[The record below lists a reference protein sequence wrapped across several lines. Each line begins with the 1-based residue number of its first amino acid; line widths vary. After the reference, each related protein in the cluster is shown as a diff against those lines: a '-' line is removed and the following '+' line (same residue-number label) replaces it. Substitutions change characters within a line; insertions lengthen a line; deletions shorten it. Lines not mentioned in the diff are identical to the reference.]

1 MKILIISKTPTH
13 PTNEG
18 NRWGILSQAEI
29 LHSLGNEVHF
39 LYIYEKRM
47 QKQYFQASM
56 ESLNATQS
64 YWGMRYHQYNVP
76 LFEKVFFS
84 IKKRF
89 FNFLNVRQKCDSYY
103 PIGLGTYVN
112 SLDRSEHFD
121 ACIVNYFYLT
131 KLFENIHIPK
141 KALFTHDNYTYKDLV
156 IGSEVRDTDATIDAN
171 QSAKSL
177 QRSPYIFA
185 VQDEERLFF
194 KMLSPQS
201 KIYTIYSKY
210 NYHSQKVVGNHGVVF
225 LSGKNKHNVL
235 GIKWFLK
242 YIFPLIVDRW
252 NDAKLYIGGA
262 ICNVLKDDLNSS
274 NVILCGYVNDLA
286 SFYNKADVAINP
298 VYEGTGLKIKTFEA
312 ISYDKVTL
320 VHPHSMI
327 GIYNKSNAPL
337 FASDTPQMWIRY
349 LETIWDFSDTIIS
362 IKKRNMEY
370 MESMNNFIINEYKLF
385 MND

>member
-1 MKILIISKTPTH
+1 
-13 PTNEG
+13 
-18 NRWGILSQAEI
+18 
-29 LHSLGNEVHF
+29 
-39 LYIYEKRM
+39 
-47 QKQYFQASM
+47 M

-177 QRSPYIFA
+177 QRSPYIL
-185 VQDEERLFF
+185 QF
-194 KMLSPQS
+194 KMKS
-201 KIYTIYSKY
+201 
-210 NYHSQKVVGNHGVVF
+210 VC
-225 LSGKNKHNVL
+225 
-235 GIKWFLK
+235 FLK
-242 YIFPLIVDRW
+242 CYHLKVKSIPYI
-252 NDAKLYIGGA
+252 
-262 ICNVLKDDLNSS
+262 
-274 NVILCGYVNDLA
+274 VN
-286 SFYNKADVAINP
+286 
-298 VYEGTGLKIKTFEA
+298 
-312 ISYDKVTL
+312 
-320 VHPHSMI
+320 
-327 GIYNKSNAPL
+327 
-337 FASDTPQMWIRY
+337 
-349 LETIWDFSDTIIS
+349 TII
-362 IKKRNMEY
+362 IRKK
-370 MESMNNFIINEYKLF
+370 L
-385 MND
+385 

>member
-1 MKILIISKTPTH
+1 MQLNLIGECDIIS
-13 PTNEG
+13 
-18 NRWGILSQAEI
+18 IM
-29 LHSLGNEVHF
+29 F
-39 LYIYEKRM
+39 LFLK
-47 QKQYFQASM
+47 KYFFNQ
-56 ESLNATQS
+56 
-64 YWGMRYHQYNVP
+64 
-76 LFEKVFFS
+76 
-84 IKKRF
+84 KRF

-225 LSGKNKHNVL
+225 LSGK
-235 GIKWFLK
+235 
-242 YIFPLIVDRW
+242 
-252 NDAKLYIGGA
+252 
-262 ICNVLKDDLNSS
+262 
-274 NVILCGYVNDLA
+274 
-286 SFYNKADVAINP
+286 IN
-298 VYEGTGLKIKTFEA
+298 IMF
-312 ISYDKVTL
+312 
-320 VHPHSMI
+320 
-327 GIYNKSNAPL
+327 
-337 FASDTPQMWIRY
+337 
-349 LETIWDFSDTIIS
+349 
-362 IKKRNMEY
+362 
-370 MESMNNFIINEYKLF
+370 
-385 MND
+385 